1 MFEPLVARSRIAV
14 RDGQPFV
21 LLPEFHFAWTA
32 AQRLVRPVDRLA
44 WLTTLVGGR
53 GSGKTRLVGRVLTE
67 ALDLRPQL
75 GFAIQSAEDWLRM
88 LRTEPIPGGAVW
100 PGLIV
105 IEDADRTVS
114 DTHDADLLA
123 HWLDELHRSGV
134 RVLITSSAPPSQT
147 PLFTPRLVSRLHAGL
162 SARIPTLSDDS
173 RRQFVREVGL
183 QRQLQLA
190 DPVAAWIADQP
201 PGTCRSLTK
210 LLDRVAQSTSPKVL
224 VDSLDGLQSE
234 DGEETAAQ
242 RPSLTVIA
250 AEVATEFGVPVGELR
265 SESRDQ
271 AMQLPRRCAMW
282 LAHEVR
288 WPMAQIGR
296 FFGRRTHA
304 SVSYSC
310 GELVR
315 QLADAPTLRDRLA
328 RLQTRLAD
336 SPREECG

>member
-1 MFEPLVARSRIAV
+1 MFEPLVARSRVAV

-32 AQRLVRPVDRLA
+32 AQRLVRPVDRYG
-44 WLTTLVGGR
+44 WLTTLVGSR
-53 GSGKTRLVGRVLTE
+53 GSGKTRLVGKVLTE
-67 ALDLRPQL
+67 ALDERPQL
-75 GFAIQSAEDWLRM
+75 AFAIQSAEDWLRM

-123 HWLDELHRSGV
+123 HWLDELHRSSV
-134 RVLITSSAPPSQT
+134 RVLITSSALPSQN

-162 SARIPTLSDDS
+162 SARIPALSEDS
-173 RRQFVREVGL
+173 RRRFVRESGL

-190 DPVAAWIADQP
+190 DPVASWIAAQP
-201 PGTCRSLTK
+201 PGTCRSLAK
-210 LLDRVAQSTSPKVL
+210 WVERLAQSATPNSVIE
-224 VDSLDGLQSE
+224 SLDGLRSDEGE
-234 DGEETAAQ
+234 DAATI
-242 RPSLTVIA
+242 RPSLTIIA
-250 AEVATEFGVPVGELR
+250 AEVATEFGVPIGDLR

-296 FFGRRTHA
+296 YFGRRTHA

-310 GELVR
+310 RELAR
-315 QLADAPTLRDRLA
+315 QLADTPTLRDRLA
-328 RLQTRLAD
+328 RLQMRLAD